1 MDHKTEA
8 VQFHP
13 VPGNFLGLILQRE
26 AHVEASHSPQAFAC
40 TKAKDLFSQRF
51 PGVGQKYFTDL
62 TVDLLDRI
70 YPKSCPHCETPLSL
84 GVKNRENAVRCPQC
98 FFQGSRTAYTPLH
111 HLKLPLWVFGFLFAE
126 AMYRYPAVLSG
137 SEIRRRLG
145 VSSRTALL
153 LKRRLQLFFS
163 DLMPAVR
170 EEFKEEL
177 EKRFQNFDLPEEGED
192 VSAITA
198 VRPVLNMDTVALF
211 SASQRA
217 NGGRSRHRHTG
228 QTASIYLSDKVAEE
242 KGKYQIGTLCHT
254 MAIKNG
260 PVILDCIP
268 DQKQRTIQPLLNF
281 LPSQVPIFTD
291 EGYPWLSK
299 YNKNHRA
306 VNHSARAKDK
316 KRNVWGRNRWCK
328 KGIHNQAAE
337 GFQRNLKHSFIAGYS
352 YVTPQFAPLY
362 LNEYAGIKSLKHYGL
377 DTIATRRL
385 KMVGRGECD
394 QGTVLTFSPSFPTNP
409 QAHEERKCAPQ
420 RASSSPGMRW
430 RSPKHKVYKRPP
442 PLLCGLPSY

>member
-1 MDHKTEA
+1 
-8 VQFHP
+8 
-13 VPGNFLGLILQRE
+13 
-26 AHVEASHSPQAFAC
+26 
-40 TKAKDLFSQRF
+40 
-51 PGVGQKYFTDL
+51 
-62 TVDLLDRI
+62 
-70 YPKSCPHCETPLSL
+70 
-84 GVKNRENAVRCPQC
+84 
-98 FFQGSRTAYTPLH
+98 
-111 HLKLPLWVFGFLFAE
+111 
-126 AMYRYPAVLSG
+126 MYRYPAVLSG
-137 SEIRRRLG
+137 SEIKRRLG

-177 EKRFQNFDLPEEGED
+177 EKRFKNFDLPEEGED
-192 VSAITA
+192 VSSITA

-268 DQKQRTIQPLLNF
+268 DQKQRTIQPLLSF

-328 KGIHNQAAE
+328 KGVHNQAAE

-352 YVTPQFAPLY
+352 YGTPQFAPLY

-377 DTIATRRL
+377 DTIAARRL
-385 KMVGRGECD
+385 KMRGRGECD
-394 QGTVLTFSPSFPTNP
+394 QETVLTFLPIFPTPLEHLNGILPLSALRELADCRDERQNTKSINSRLRFSEPFPHISNRSNETP
-409 QAHEERKCAPQ
+409 QTRWSLRCTIYHIGIVYDCTSQGPPVGSAF
-420 RASSSPGMRW
+420 PGFILTLACCFLIEILDKVQAEVSWLSNSAKKKSEAFCLPYRNTCW
-430 RSPKHKVYKRPP
+430 KNSRSKWVR
-442 PLLCGLPSY
+442 CGLDSFWTIFSQRSVPMPITKA